1 VRKKREAISFLQLIA
16 WRGLHGT
23 GHNFAELKKDQTA
36 DWDEYHLGED
46 VAARKPEPG

>member
-1 VRKKREAISFLQLIA
+1 
-16 WRGLHGT
+16 
-23 GHNFAELKKDQTA
+23 LKKDQTA